1 VSCDRSHV
9 SACTDPTPALALV
22 RVCSSFRITGV
33 LVGLGRLDP
42 DVPPAD
48 AFTRF
53 ASSGS
58 GSALRFIALA
68 SSPATARTHR
78 SNRPNRELRAS
89 TSRPARWNACA
100 PSSASLEVFVPSAHV
115 SRVALRCSKAAG
127 SRTVPLRRFR
137 RPCGFSLI
145 ARSMRCSSNWRTCGV
160 GRSVFRHSHPRR
172 ERRG

>member
-53 ASSGS
+53 ASSGNV
-58 GSALRFIALA
+58 SA
-68 SSPATARTHR
+68 
-78 SNRPNRELRAS
+78 
-89 TSRPARWNACA
+89 
-100 PSSASLEVFVPSAHV
+100 
-115 SRVALRCSKAAG
+115 VALHRLGVLA
-127 SRTVPLRRFR
+127 RD
-137 RPCGFSLI
+137 RPDAPKQSAKPGTTGKHI
-145 ARSMRCSSNWRTCGV
+145 TTGPMERMRAI
-160 GRSVFRHSHPRR
+160 
-172 ERRG
+172 ERLS